1 MTTTIRDG
9 AEWKPADVELANS
22 SADLRQVATASTP
35 EATLRRLQAIMHC
48 RELLTLN
55 VAPLL
60 AVEEMALS
68 LSEG

>member
-1 MTTTIRDG
+1 MVQLNAG
-9 AEWKPADVELANS
+9 VELAS
-22 SADLRQVATASTP
+22 DPASLRKLASASTP
-35 EATLRRLQAIMHC
+35 ESTLRRLQAIMHC

>member
-1 MTTTIRDG
+1 MQLN
-9 AEWKPADVELANS
+9 ADVELANDAASLRKLAS
-22 SADLRQVATASTP
+22 SATP
-35 EATLRRLQAIMHC
+35 ESTLRRLAAIMHC

-68 LSEG
+68 LAEG